1 MMTETVDQSF
11 QKLPRDPKG
20 LYGGMSPL
28 PYERREDQDTQSKNE
43 MESAVNV
50 SSAYGKSKG
59 NLVANSQS
67 NFSDMMEKKQLI
79 VKPPSGN
86 SGDRNRD

>member
-1 MMTETVDQSF
+1 
-11 QKLPRDPKG
+11 
-20 LYGGMSPL
+20 
-28 PYERREDQDTQSKNE
+28 
-43 MESAVNV
+43 MESAIPV
-50 SSAYGKSKG
+50 SSAKSKSKG

-86 SGDRNRD
+86 GGERNRDQGLALNLKSTQRVSVEDGTPIGNATNFP